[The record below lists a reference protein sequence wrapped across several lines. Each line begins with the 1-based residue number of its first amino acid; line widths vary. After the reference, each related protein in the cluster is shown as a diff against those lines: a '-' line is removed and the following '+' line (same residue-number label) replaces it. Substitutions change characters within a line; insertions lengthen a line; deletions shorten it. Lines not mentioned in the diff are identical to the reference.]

1 MSTSRDGLN
10 APQSGEELRA
20 VAVLGLILLVAA
32 GVLTAAVVTSNT
44 GAIETD
50 LWGTTISNLSLGAVF
65 VAGML
70 TTLVGVAGL
79 VLLTAALRRGRRLR
93 QERRVLRR
101 ENERLAQQVG
111 GAPTD
116 GRAPTQ
122 GVWRRRSE
130 PPDRT
135 ADPAATA
142 GPAAGPAPSG
152 PDATRRYDRET
163 AETTPPP
170 AATTEERS
178 AARGFEAPGR
188 PGRARA
194 TSDSGS

>member
-1 MSTSRDGLN
+1 
-10 APQSGEELRA
+10 

-111 GAPTD
+111 GASLAET
-116 GRAPTQ
+116 APSH

-135 ADPAATA
+135 ADPASAGPASA
-142 GPAAGPAPSG
+142 GPAAGTAPSG
-152 PDATRRYDRET
+152 PGATRRYDREPTET
-163 AETTPPP
+163 ALPP
-170 AATTEERS
+170 AAGAEERPADGS
-178 AARGFEAPGR
+178 DRSTPAR
-188 PGRARA
+188 RARA

>member
-1 MSTSRDGLN
+1 
-10 APQSGEELRA
+10 

-170 AATTEERS
+170 AAGTEERS
-178 AARGFEAPGR
+178 AAEGFERPMR

-194 TSDSGS
+194 PSDSGS